1 MAQDKNVAEESAI
14 LEKGKT
20 IQPEEDLI
28 SKVIS
33 QTTSKILTELM
44 PYLQNNGAQR
54 TPQEIEKTTKQVKE
68 RVINQMNS
76 EYDRVIKENKQF
88 MTRLAQAPKS
98 DYRNIRIPQVYRKYF
113 GSQMVVGLNGSF
125 VTVPIDGRS
134 HRVHKDFY
142 SIIQR
147 KLEYEDNK
155 ISHMEQTEFTDV
167 IETDRESLG
176 T

>member
-1 MAQDKNVAEESAI
+1 MAQDKNVAEESVI

-20 IQPEEDLI
+20 IQPEDDLI

-44 PYLQNNGAQR
+44 PYLNNGGQK

-76 EYDRVIKENKQF
+76 EYDRVIKQNKEF
-88 MTRLAQAPKS
+88 MMRIAKAPKS
-98 DYRNIRIPQVYRKYF
+98 EYRMIRIPQVYRKYF
-113 GSQMVVGLNGSF
+113 GSQLVVGLNGSF
-125 VTVPIDGRS
+125 VTVPIDGRA

-167 IETDRESLG
+167 LETDRESLG